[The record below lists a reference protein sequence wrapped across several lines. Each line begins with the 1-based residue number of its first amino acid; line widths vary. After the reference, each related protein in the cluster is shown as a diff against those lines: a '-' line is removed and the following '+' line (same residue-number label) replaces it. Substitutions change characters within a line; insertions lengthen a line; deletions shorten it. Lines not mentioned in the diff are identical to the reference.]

1 MQKTTGNIVGQ
12 FLGGLNC
19 YLRRC
24 MFAILSVGPVPSH
37 IAFIMDGNRRYAK
50 KKNMEEG
57 DGHKAGF
64 NVLTSLLRYCYELG
78 VRYVTVYAFSI
89 DNFKRK
95 STEVQSLM
103 ELMQKKIEE
112 LLEQESLI
120 NEYGVRLHF
129 IGDMQLLTEPVRAA
143 VEKATRVTAHNNQRV
158 LLICVAYTSRHEIVH
173 AVQECCKE
181 TLNEVQTRKKV
192 KVTNGAFSRIDQV
205 LKGNDFDLLSQESC
219 KEYPNATKACS
230 AEVETAA
237 RKEGLFE
244 NNIENHIGNYT
255 EAETRSCNGLV
266 ELTEERK
273 DIQDERGLLIC
284 VAYTS
289 RHEIV
294 HAVQEC
300 CKETLNEVQTR
311 KKVKVT
317 NGAFS
322 RIDQV
327 LKGNDFDLLSQ
338 ESSYTSRHEI
348 VHAVQECCK
357 EKLNEVQTRKKV
369 KVTNGAFSRIDQVLK
384 GNDFDLLSQD
394 SCKEYPNAT
403 KACSAEV
410 ETAARKEG
418 LFENNIENHIGNY
431 TEAETRSCNGLVELT
446 EERKDIQDEVP
457 FIKLA
462 DIEKNMYMAVAPD
475 PDILIRSSGEARLSN
490 FLLWQTSTCPLYAP
504 TALWPEIGLRHLIW
518 AVLNFQ
524 RHYFY
529 LEKKKKQS

>member
-129 IGDMQLLTEPVRAA
+129 IRDMQLLTEPVRAA

-158 LLICVAYTSRHEIVH
+158 LLICVA
-173 AVQECCKE
+173 
-181 TLNEVQTRKKV
+181 
-192 KVTNGAFSRIDQV
+192 
-205 LKGNDFDLLSQESC
+205 
-219 KEYPNATKACS
+219 
-230 AEVETAA
+230 
-237 RKEGLFE
+237 
-244 NNIENHIGNYT
+244 
-255 EAETRSCNGLV
+255 
-266 ELTEERK
+266 
-273 DIQDERGLLIC
+273 
-284 VAYTS
+284 
-289 RHEIV
+289 
-294 HAVQEC
+294 
-300 CKETLNEVQTR
+300 
-311 KKVKVT
+311 
-317 NGAFS
+317 
-322 RIDQV
+322 
-327 LKGNDFDLLSQ
+327 
-338 ESSYTSRHEI
+338 YTSRHEI